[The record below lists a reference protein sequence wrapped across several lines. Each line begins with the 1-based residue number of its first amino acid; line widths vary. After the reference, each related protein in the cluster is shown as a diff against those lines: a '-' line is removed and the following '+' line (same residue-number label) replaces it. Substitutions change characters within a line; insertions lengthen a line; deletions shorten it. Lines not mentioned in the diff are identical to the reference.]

1 MVMKKEKIKDLIS
14 KLLSEIEEEDIGISL
29 FSTFYQNDI
38 ELSFFTNP
46 DRERVLKILKKLSDD
61 SKRHKII
68 LGKVIVE
75 LEKKIH
81 ENRIS

>member
-1 MVMKKEKIKDLIS
+1 MTMKAEEIKGLIER
-14 KLLSEIEEEDIGISL
+14 LLSEIEEEDVGISL
-29 FSTFYQNDI
+29 FSTFYQNES
-38 ELSFFTNP
+38 ELDFFIKP

-61 SKRHKII
+61 SKRHKAM
-68 LGKVIVE
+68 LGKVIGE